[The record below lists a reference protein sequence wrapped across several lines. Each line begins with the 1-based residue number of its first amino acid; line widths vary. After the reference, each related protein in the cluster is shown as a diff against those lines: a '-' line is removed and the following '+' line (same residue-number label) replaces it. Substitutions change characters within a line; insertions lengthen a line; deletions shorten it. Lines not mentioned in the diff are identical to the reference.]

1 VVQQRRRKIRQEA
14 PPALALPSPY
24 SPRPRPR
31 PRRLEVRRSP
41 SAASFAPFHRRLFRL
56 RRQNAGLQ
64 HPRRQR
70 RLPLRRLRLPDHL
83 HGPRHRVPAT
93 GDQSS
98 PLLQPRVLN
107 PTLTATF
114 TCPKFCSVLSFD
126 CFAFA
131 LPRRIDGQG
140 KNALLESPTGTGK
153 TLCLLCASL
162 AWRRTFGEFLR
173 VGRGGGGTKQLPY
186 GSQPS
191 ASQQSEDS
199 TSQKQ
204 QQSRYPVI
212 IYASRTHSQLR
223 QVIKELKATSYRS
236 VTELVP
242 QYLVFI

>member
-1 VVQQRRRKIRQEA
+1 
-14 PPALALPSPY
+14 
-24 SPRPRPR
+24 
-31 PRRLEVRRSP
+31 
-41 SAASFAPFHRRLFRL
+41 
-56 RRQNAGLQ
+56 
-64 HPRRQR
+64 
-70 RLPLRRLRLPDHL
+70 
-83 HGPRHRVPAT
+83 
-93 GDQSS
+93 
-98 PLLQPRVLN
+98 LLG
-107 PTLTATF
+107 F
-114 TCPKFCSVLSFD
+114 E

-173 VGRGGGGTKQLPY
+173 VGRGGGGGGGGGGTQQLPY

-191 ASQQSEDS
+191 VSQQSDDS
-199 TSQKQ
+199 TSQQ

-236 VTELVP
+236 VTELVL
-242 QYLVFI
+242 QYLVLI